1 MITKEQAEQAAEE
14 ILAYER
20 KDLVEAKNSQ
30 ARRVPWQYRV
40 AGLTRLQ
47 PYEQEQFFQEAVTKS
62 LSQPVYWAAS
72 IFWFVGIAALWYW
85 LLWPSGTP
93 LIVAAVI
100 AAVGALVIRTT
111 VVRSLLHGALEV
123 KSGAH
128 ASARLDFP
136 SSGLRPLD
144 ATTLRPPFL
153 GHAWRSERGQAVPA
167 GLRPCP
173 TCRWPTGLP
182 LPAVKV
188 SPGPRW
194 GYRAPRRQR
203 GQ

>member
-20 KDLVEAKNSQ
+20 KDLVEAKNSK

-72 IFWFVGIAALWYW
+72 IVWFVGIAALWYW

-128 ASARLDFP
+128 ASA
-136 SSGLRPLD
+136 
-144 ATTLRPPFL
+144 
-153 GHAWRSERGQAVPA
+153 V
-167 GLRPCP
+167 
-173 TCRWPTGLP
+173 
-182 LPAVKV
+182 
-188 SPGPRW
+188 
-194 GYRAPRRQR
+194 
-203 GQ
+203 